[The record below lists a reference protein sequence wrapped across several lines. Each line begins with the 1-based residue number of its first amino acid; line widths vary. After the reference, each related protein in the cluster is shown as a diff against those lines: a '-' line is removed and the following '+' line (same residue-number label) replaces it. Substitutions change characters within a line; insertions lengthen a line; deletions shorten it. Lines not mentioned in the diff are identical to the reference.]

1 MYDIDC
7 AMTITTTDG
16 IRYCANDVA
25 VRWAEGGPI
34 LAFRCS
40 GTLETLKVADVTS
53 IELDAPPATDGE
65 G

>member
-1 MYDIDC
+1 MFDIDC
-7 AMTITTTDG
+7 AITITTADG

-34 LAFRCS
+34 VAFRCS
-40 GTLETLKVADVTS
+40 GTLQTLEVANVAS
-53 IELDAPPATDGE
+53 IEIDKPQAETE